1 MATGYLRT
9 KATQYSVIAS
19 DTKQTLFSSTNE
31 REAIQELRT
40 RRELNPT
47 KSFVIHRSRT
57 QQRRT
62 TQCNS

>member
-9 KATQYSVIAS
+9 KATQYNVIAA

-31 REAIQELRT
+31 REALQELRT

-47 KSFVIHRSRT
+47 KDFVIHRSRT
-57 QQRRT
+57 QQWRA
-62 TQCNS
+62 TQ